1 MASFLSEVETGILG
15 QLSAVEGAAFGL
27 ASAARPAFI
36 VGLVIWITLTGYEVA
51 FGKTQDS
58 VSYILTKLGKMLLI
72 GTLALFA
79 WPDIANLLGGL
90 KDAAMGAGG
99 AAGVIETRVLTPLEN
114 LWDAMDVWF
123 ATATQSF
130 GWTDITKYFG
140 VLFVYALM
148 IVAFLVLALIA
159 GAMAAISFGMFMIA
173 QVVFALHLAVGPFFL
188 LCLIFPFTQRFF
200 ETYIGSAMTTI
211 FALALTAIVL
221 NLGANV
227 LGLDGAL
234 ASALTGPS
242 NTTDAG
248 FITFARGAAT
258 LFLAK
263 AGAAALLIY
272 MFFKVWDLAAALGG
286 GLNMGN
292 NLVGGVR
299 AIMNDLSSKGG
310 AGRSTTQQNT
320 INQGNSTGG
329 ASGKAAA
336 ANAGM
341 GSSTFTGA
349 ALRGAGAAAAPA
361 ARLAAAGASNLASMA
376 SYGAGRA
383 AGAVGRF
390 AYNRYSQNSN
400 RISSS

>member
-1 MASFLSEVETGILG
+1 MASFLSEVETAILG
-15 QLSAVEGAAFGL
+15 QLSTIEGTAFGL
-27 ASAARPAFI
+27 ADAARPAFI
-36 VGLVIWITLTGYEVA
+36 AGLVIWITLTGYEVA

-58 VSYILTKLGKMLLI
+58 VAYILTKLGKMLLI

-79 WPDIANLLGGL
+79 WPDISNLLSGL
-90 KDAAMGAGG
+90 KDAALGAGG
-99 AAGVIETRVLTPLEN
+99 ASGAIETAVLNPLAN
-114 LWDAMDVWF
+114 LWINMGAWF
-123 ATATQSF
+123 ANAVADL
-130 GWTDITKYFG
+130 GWTDVTKFLG
-140 VLFVYALM
+140 VLIAYFFM
-148 IVAFLVLALIA
+148 ITSFMVLALVA
-159 GAMAAISFGMFMIA
+159 GGMAAVSFGMFMIA
-173 QVVFALHLAVGPFFL
+173 QVVFTLHLVVGPFFL

-200 ETYIGSAMTTI
+200 ETYIGSVMTTI

-227 LGLDGAL
+227 LGLNASL
-234 ASALTGPS
+234 AAVTGPGGGDP
-242 NTTDAG
+242 DAA
-248 FITFARGAAT
+248 FITLARGAAI

-299 AIMNDLSSKGG
+299 AIMNDLSTKGG
-310 AGRSTTQQNT
+310 AGRSTTQQNS

-329 ASGKAAA
+329 ASSRAAS
-336 ANAGM
+336 ANASQ

-349 ALRGAGAAAAPA
+349 ALRGAGAATAPA
-361 ARLAAAGASNLASMA
+361 ARLVAAGASNLASMA

-383 AGAVGRF
+383 AGAVGRY
-390 AYNRYSQNSN
+390 AYNRYSQSSN
-400 RISSS
+400 RISAS